1 MKEDNKMKRKIC
13 IVISLLLIAALVLSA
28 CGKKSKDPQTGT
40 IELAGN
46 PTTGYE
52 WYAFQNS
59 DLFDITN
66 EYTPD
71 STDPNITGAGGT
83 YTFTLTP
90 LKAGECEVSFVYQ
103 RPWEAIELADTSY
116 TFYITVT
123 SDMQIEVTG
132 MQGGAGDDA
141 DTLPQ
146 IPEITVK

>member
-1 MKEDNKMKRKIC
+1 MNRKTRIAAL
-13 IVISLLLIAALVLSA
+13 LLLIAALVVSA
-28 CGKKSKDPQTGT
+28 CGKKSKDPQVGT

-52 WYAFQNS
+52 WFAFQNS
-59 DLFDITN
+59 DLFEITN

-71 STDPNITGAGGT
+71 STDPDITGAGGT

-132 MQGGAGDDA
+132 MQGGAAGDE
-141 DTLPQ
+141 DTLPI
-146 IPEITVK
+146 IPEIVVK